1 MDIIEIFKI
10 IVYGLVEGYTEWL
23 PISSTGHLILLEELI
38 PLDQPESFVS
48 VFRVVIQL
56 GAILAVVVMFWNK
69 LWPFFRAGREVY
81 QNPKEEAIG
90 PVGIKIDTLALWIKI
105 VIACLPA
112 AIVGIPLDDF
122 LDAHLYNAPV
132 VAMMLI
138 VYGVIFIWI
147 ERRNRSVVF
156 PVDRLSRI
164 DLKTALFIG
173 LFQCLS
179 LIPGTSRSGAT
190 IIGAMLLGC
199 SRTVA
204 AEFSFFL
211 GIPVMFGASLIKMLG
226 YGFGFTGE
234 QWIILIL
241 GMLVSFAVALYA
253 VKFLMDYVRN
263 HDFAVFGYYRIVLGI
278 IVLLCFGIGSLVGA

>member
-81 QNPKEEAIG
+81 QNPNEEAIG

-179 LIPGTSRSGAT
+179 LRPGTSRSGAT

>member
-81 QNPKEEAIG
+81 QNPNEEAIG

-211 GIPVMFGASLIKMLG
+211 GIPVMFGASLLK
-226 YGFGFTGE
+226 
-234 QWIILIL
+234 
-241 GMLVSFAVALYA
+241 LV
-253 VKFLMDYVRN
+253 K
-263 HDFAVFGYYRIVLGI
+263 
-278 IVLLCFGIGSLVGA
+278 

>member
-81 QNPKEEAIG
+81 RNPNEETIG

>member
-81 QNPKEEAIG
+81 QNPNEEAIG